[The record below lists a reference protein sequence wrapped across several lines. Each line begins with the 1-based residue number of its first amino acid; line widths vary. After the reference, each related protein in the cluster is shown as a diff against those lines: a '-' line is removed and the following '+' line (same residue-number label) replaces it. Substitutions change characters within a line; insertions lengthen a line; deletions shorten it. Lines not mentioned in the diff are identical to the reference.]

1 MRSWRNLARAAC
13 GGAFAFA
20 VSGAAALAAA
30 PSDEYDPAG
39 PAGAARI
46 TLGAGDFVDDARDE
60 LRSFVATDSIGRVD
74 VRIVSASPRGI
85 VRNVA
90 AVPEVSRFSPY
101 YGEELKGIAV
111 AVDVA
116 ASRRP
121 VRVVVEVR
129 QVCAKRFRNTFLY
142 Y

>member
-1 MRSWRNLARAAC
+1 MRRRATRAAC
-13 GGAFAFA
+13 GALLVYG
-20 VSGAAALAAA
+20 GCCLAAQA
-30 PSDEYDPAG
+30 QPVCDEYDPAG

-46 TLGAGDFVDDARDE
+46 TLSANDFTDDSRDE
-60 LRSFVATDSIGRVD
+60 LRSFVETDSLGLVQAA
-74 VRIVSASPRGI
+74 IVSASPSGSI
-85 VRNVA
+85 LGFS
-90 AVPEVSRFSPY
+90 AVPQVSRFSPY

-116 ASRRP
+116 PGRRP
-121 VRVVVEVR
+121 ARVVLDLR